1 MLLRKAREY
10 RLEEAKDQCEMFHRT
25 GHRNLPTNEY
35 YRYFKQQM
43 DKFLDKDI
51 TDIDWL
57 KEKSKIFVLLVEE
70 AKYRKLEI
78 STETKEKTTYS
89 INPRRIFSNI
99 YKGRVSN
106 NSNTN
111 TSTSYSLWA

>member
-1 MLLRKAREY
+1 
-10 RLEEAKDQCEMFHRT
+10 
-25 GHRNLPTNEY
+25 
-35 YRYFKQQM
+35 M